1 MIRPWIPAIAVSA
14 LLVLAACGGSSN
26 TPAARGGD
34 ASGGTIKIGTLH
46 PLTGPYAGDGQQM
59 ENGAK
64 LAVKAINDAGG
75 IKALD
80 GAKLEIAQGDTQGKP
95 DIGQSEAQRLT
106 QGGAVALL
114 GTYQSAVAQNVAAV
128 AERGKV
134 PFVMDIASEDKIL
147 RQGYKYSFR
156 VQPSGARFAT
166 EAADYLKTLAADAQ
180 PPITKVAYLH
190 EQTSFGTNAYQSFKA
205 QAEKNGFTVDPVIS
219 YDAASVSD
227 LTTQI
232 TQVKASGAQ
241 VLAVTGYY
249 RDGVLAAKAIASV
262 RPQLQA
268 VLGVANGAFDQAQFI
283 TDVGDAAEGYFDVNY
298 AMNATSEEA
307 AALAKDYQQAYGE
320 PMRTGAGLA
329 YDAVRVI
336 AAGLEEAGSSDP
348 TALREAIAQVSV
360 TPVVTGGPIEF
371 DEQGENTGAV
381 PVLEQVQSGKVTIV
395 LPEKEAQAKPVF
407 PVALGQ

>member
-1 MIRPWIPAIAVSA
+1 MTRSWIPAVAASA
-14 LLVLAACGGSSN
+14 LLVLTACGGSAN

-34 ASGGTIKIGTLH
+34 ASGDTIKIGTLH

-75 IKALD
+75 IKALG
-80 GAKLEIAQGDTQGKP
+80 GAKLELAQGDTQGKP

-106 QGGAVALL
+106 QSGAVALV

-156 VQPSGARFAT
+156 VQPTGSTFAT
-166 EAADYLKTLAADAQ
+166 QGADYLRELAKDAQ
-180 PPITKVAYLH
+180 PPIKKIAYLH
-190 EQTSFGTNAYQSFKA
+190 EQTAFGTGAYQAFKA
-205 QAEKNGFTVDPVIS
+205 QAEKNGFTVDPEIS

-232 TQVKASGAQ
+232 QQVKASGAQ

-249 RDGVLAAKAIASV
+249 RDGVLAAKAVASV
-262 RPQLQA
+262 KPRLQA
-268 VLGVANGAFDQAQFI
+268 VFGVADGAFDQAQFV
-283 TDVGDAAEGYFDVNY
+283 TDVGAAGEGYFDVNY
-298 AMNATSEEA
+298 AMNLKSDDAV
-307 AALAKDYQQAYGE
+307 ALAKTYQETYKE

-329 YDAVRVI
+329 YDSVRVI
-336 AAGLEEAGSSDP
+336 AAGLEKAKSSDP
-348 TALREAIAQVSV
+348 TKLRDAIAGVSV
-360 TPVVTGGPIEF
+360 TPVVTGGPIKF
-371 DEQGENTGAV
+371 DDQGENTGAV
-381 PVLEQVQSGKVTIV
+381 PVLEQVQAGKVKVV
-395 LPEKEAQAKPVF
+395 LPAKEAQAKPTF
-407 PVALGQ
+407 PVPLG

>member
-1 MIRPWIPAIAVSA
+1 MRPWIPAIAASA
-14 LLVLAACGGSSN
+14 LLLLSACGGSAN
-26 TPAARGGD
+26 TPATRGGD
-34 ASGGTIKIGTLH
+34 AAGGTIKIGTLH

-59 ENGAK
+59 ENGAT
-64 LAVKAINDAGG
+64 LAVKAINEAGG
-75 IKALD
+75 IKALG
-80 GAKLEIAQGDTQGKP
+80 GAKLELAQGDTQGKP

-106 QGGAVALL
+106 QAGAVALV

-147 RQGYKYSFR
+147 RQGFKYSFR
-156 VQPSGARFAT
+156 VQPTGAKFAT
-166 EAADYLKTLAADAQ
+166 EAADYLEKLAAGAET
-180 PPITKVAYLH
+180 PIKKVAYLH
-190 EQTSFGTNAYQSFKA
+190 EQTSFGTNAYQAFKA

-232 TQVKASGAQ
+232 QQVKASGAQ

-249 RDGVLAAKAIASV
+249 RDGVLAAKAIDSV
-262 RPQLQA
+262 KPQLQA
-268 VLGVANGAFDQAQFI
+268 VLGVANGAFDQAQFV
-283 TDVGDAAEGYFDVNY
+283 TDVGAAGEGYFDVNY
-298 AMNATSEEA
+298 AMNAKSEDA
-307 AALAKDYQQAYGE
+307 VALAKTYQETYKE

-336 AAGLEEAGSSDP
+336 AAGLEKAKSSDP
-348 TALREAIAQVSV
+348 TKLRDAIAGVSV
-360 TPVVTGGPIEF
+360 TPVVTGGPIRF
-371 DEQGENTGAV
+371 DDQGENTGAV

-395 LPEKEAQAKPVF
+395 LPEKEAQAKPRF
-407 PVALGQ
+407 PVPLG